1 MLKKHKQVVSSV
13 MAYLC
18 AVMMVSGGI
27 ACMSYSAYGNT
38 HSEVCNDGL
47 RETIVFSDNTPIE
60 KTDVT
65 TKAVSQQVPRKI
77 VANCSAYTASADECG
92 GDSSGIT
99 ASGKVAVEG
108 RTIAMDDVPLGT
120 IVRINGKEYTVEDRF
135 GGGYTNRIDIY
146 FQNKEDALRFGRQY
160 LEVEILG

>member
-1 MLKKHKQVVSSV
+1 MLKTHKKIVTSI

-18 AVMMVSGGI
+18 AVVTVSGGI
-27 ACMSYSAYGNT
+27 TCTSYSAYND
-38 HSEVCNDGL
+38 VCDDGL
-47 RETIVFSDNTPIE
+47 RETIAISDNTPVE
-60 KTDVT
+60 KID
-65 TKAVSQQVPRKI
+65 AVSEAVSPQAPRKI

-99 ASGKVAVEG
+99 ASGKLAVEG

-120 IVRINGKEYTVEDRF
+120 VVRINGREYTVEDRF

-146 FQNKEDALRFGRQY
+146 FQNKDDALRFGRQY